1 MRTFPTTFVWDHGGA
16 DIHLF
21 ISKPNGNETIKLDK
35 SGDGTY
41 EITTELGQGR
51 YEYCFSVDGKWT
63 HDPDLPAIKNA
74 NGHYS
79 NMLKIVD
86 PKINFSNKAA
96 NLENLEKGIE
106 DGGIHNFVEKCFSDA
121 TINEIME
128 RENVLSLSNT
138 LTTSNEHF
146 SDDSDTDEFPDLD
159 DALEEAL
166 DFDNP
171 KFITESPHPA
181 RKFITI
187 PNPASNISLN
197 LSSDKINEIDFTK
210 RKSDALNRSMSEN
223 NQNTTQD
230 IQKQGVVMQT
240 EPRVESKDKQEPE
253 VKSSE
258 TKQEIPLNILN
269 SGKENGISHE
279 NKAGNTPKLSIEI
292 TSTDELQVNTN
303 GINSENLT
311 DNTLATY
318 VSDETFKVTMT
329 DDSNERNTA
338 TQKEDTG
345 TKCDSNDS
353 ADRTKALAISDCL
366 TEEKL
371 TTTSSKQAE
380 DSSKYKISEEAVLEN
395 GIDAD
400 IEEQVCMDFNSQQ
413 QKREDIL
420 LNITPFSEGIKNIKT
435 DKDAKSVVSNEEQ
448 EIMQSYDDEVSN
460 YYEKQQTTNL
470 PAQNIEAKI
479 SGLKVEKCAEQN
491 MPVETLTLIETSQKS
506 PNKNIEIIEASFS
519 QEVNITEED
528 VNGNII
534 DNDITK
540 EEYPSNVIQ
549 ITSNELRTKAYFTPE
564 EIEIESQSIQIKPK
578 EITKVKTDFDES
590 KAEAT
595 ERKEKITE
603 VMLDSNEVLYE
614 SKHLKEDLT
623 GHKQTSSLPEITGS
637 ISEVSDSKEKLKEL
651 RPEIQEN
658 KQDIKEHKKETTEN
672 KPEGTENKLD
682 VESRIVISEEK
693 SKVKDYQTEEK
704 VSILET
710 KQSTSLQIEQNN
722 KQTFK
727 SSLYTESGQEQ
738 GLLTIE
744 EQVFMDFNSQQQKR
758 EDILLNITPFSEAV
772 VNIKSDEDENS
783 VVSNEK
789 LQINSMNAESDK
801 FAHDNDKS
809 SENDAI
815 DTLTENN
822 NLVLETQNSYS
833 SSNED
838 VPDGLNHAVGDDSKC
853 IEQCENKLNR
863 NEDDMPEE
871 NVNGCSS
878 KENIPDGD
886 VDNLST
892 NDKDE
897 KRDKH
902 ISVDLKNNVNTY
914 LAIHTSKQEVIP
926 EIFISLQSKNE
937 SDDEKINK
945 YEGQLP
951 DRAEKVGDVMSDR
964 SQITDDSHREKDE
977 QLSLSKEEQ
986 LDNKQEFKVVEQAIS
1001 PLPNELPI
1009 IVIGEEIHLVEIE
1022 VSKHSGVKEDKR
1034 SINSEEKDTFTKTIE
1049 EPNTVEEIL
1058 IDENFKNSANEVAS
1072 QIDEKNDLIDL
1083 SDHQNDS
1090 GQTLSEDEINVGLND
1105 VENAT
1110 HVSETSNMNNSSE
1123 NISTGA
1129 VSKNYNNEVSNQDGK
1144 PTQDSISV
1152 HNSTN
1157 EFSNLEEVKGADSLN
1172 IINDFVNELVNKND
1186 DRQEEKINDSEVL
1199 INIEKAEEEM
1209 EMNQCDHVERAP
1221 EKASKDLFSQIN
1233 NTLVSIQKSKSNAD
1247 LKLNQEIPNQEI
1259 PKSESKKDILGSVKE
1274 TGSPK
1279 VEKKELNK
1287 NLITKNVH
1295 ENKQPVVEVKEP
1307 NDSLPVQSPMEQRRE
1322 AERIKME
1329 RMRMS
1334 KKLDEVFG
1342 VIRSES
1348 VDDMKTEIRVR
1359 GMGEVNLKR
1368 QVVRKTTVEHNKMD
1382 EYEQKRVARQ
1392 QISMPEKP
1400 ATFKKPK
1407 PKVEVKPEPVVEP
1420 PKPVEEEKP
1429 KPPKKSC
1436 FVFIQKPKEPS
1447 PEPPKEPTPTPIT
1460 KQRTPDLQSK
1470 FWPTPELPTP
1480 QQPEY
1485 IENDDDLIQ
1494 LSPEKP
1500 LPLKIGINGFDR
1512 VGRLAFRAAFDAGLE
1527 ISAVNDPFI
1536 PLHYMVYSLKFD
1548 MAHNH
1553 SKSRRKEIT
1562 VTESPLGQLI
1572 VNGKVVTVFT
1582 ELDPRKIPWN
1592 EAGVN
1597 YVIEATESLNSK
1609 INARHHLEPDQD
1621 VAAMKDI
1628 INREEKVLSGDFL
1641 KVEQDAS
1648 DSTKQSQ
1655 SENKESTK
1663 PVCNVKKVIIAGNS
1677 TDFPSF
1683 GIGINDERITKSMGV
1698 IGNISAQANALILPL
1713 KIILDNFG
1721 MRYCSYT
1728 LLKAIIGPSK
1738 DIKCPTMGP
1747 ATHKKSIKWDFS
1759 ENLVPAPCP
1768 VLEEETLR
1776 FLPAMR
1782 GKLHGIVVYTPVPEV
1797 SMFDLTICIEGEAEH
1812 IYKDICLEMKRQAEG
1827 KLKNVMKYV
1836 SKVGDETSASCVFTG
1851 CPQSVVFDERSG
1863 CQIDRSTVKIV
1874 LWFDNEYG
1882 FANRIVDLV
1891 KKAYETN
1898 IPK

>member
-1 MRTFPTTFVWDHGGA
+1 MGSQDLENQSDKFLDKMSLRTFPTTFVWDHGGA

-210 RKSDALNRSMSEN
+210 RKRDALNRSMSEN

-240 EPRVESKDKQEPE
+240 DPRVESKDKQEPE

-292 TSTDELQVNTN
+292 TLTDELQVNTK

-329 DDSNERNTA
+329 DDSNERNTP
-338 TQKEDTG
+338 TQK
-345 TKCDSNDS
+345 DSNDS

-413 QKREDIL
+413 HKREDIL

-479 SGLKVEKCAEQN
+479 SGLKVEKCAETN
-491 MPVETLTLIETSQKS
+491 MSVETLTLIETSQKS
-506 PNKNIEIIEASFS
+506 LNKNIEIIEASFS

-595 ERKEKITE
+595 ERNEKITE

-651 RPEIQEN
+651 RTEIQEN

-672 KPEGTENKLD
+672 RPEGTENKLD
-682 VESRIVISEEK
+682 VESRIVISKEK

-710 KQSTSLQIEQNN
+710 KQSTSLQIEQKK

-772 VNIKSDEDENS
+772 VNIKSDEDDNS
-783 VVSNEK
+783 VVRNEK
-789 LQINSMNAESDK
+789 LQINSMNAELDK

-809 SENDAI
+809 SEN
-815 DTLTENN
+815 TL
-822 NLVLETQNSYS
+822 
-833 SSNED
+833 
-838 VPDGLNHAVGDDSKC
+838 
-853 IEQCENKLNR
+853 
-863 NEDDMPEE
+863 
-871 NVNGCSS
+871 
-878 KENIPDGD
+878 
-886 VDNLST
+886 
-892 NDKDE
+892 
-897 KRDKH
+897 
-902 ISVDLKNNVNTY
+902 
-914 LAIHTSKQEVIP
+914 
-926 EIFISLQSKNE
+926 
-937 SDDEKINK
+937 
-945 YEGQLP
+945 
-951 DRAEKVGDVMSDR
+951 
-964 SQITDDSHREKDE
+964 
-977 QLSLSKEEQ
+977 
-986 LDNKQEFKVVEQAIS
+986 
-1001 PLPNELPI
+1001 
-1009 IVIGEEIHLVEIE
+1009 
-1022 VSKHSGVKEDKR
+1022 
-1034 SINSEEKDTFTKTIE
+1034 
-1049 EPNTVEEIL
+1049 
-1058 IDENFKNSANEVAS
+1058 
-1072 QIDEKNDLIDL
+1072 
-1083 SDHQNDS
+1083 
-1090 GQTLSEDEINVGLND
+1090 
-1105 VENAT
+1105 
-1110 HVSETSNMNNSSE
+1110 
-1123 NISTGA
+1123 
-1129 VSKNYNNEVSNQDGK
+1129 
-1144 PTQDSISV
+1144 
-1152 HNSTN
+1152 
-1157 EFSNLEEVKGADSLN
+1157 
-1172 IINDFVNELVNKND
+1172 
-1186 DRQEEKINDSEVL
+1186 
-1199 INIEKAEEEM
+1199 
-1209 EMNQCDHVERAP
+1209 
-1221 EKASKDLFSQIN
+1221 
-1233 NTLVSIQKSKSNAD
+1233 
-1247 LKLNQEIPNQEI
+1247 
-1259 PKSESKKDILGSVKE
+1259 
-1274 TGSPK
+1274 
-1279 VEKKELNK
+1279 
-1287 NLITKNVH
+1287 
-1295 ENKQPVVEVKEP
+1295 
-1307 NDSLPVQSPMEQRRE
+1307 
-1322 AERIKME
+1322 
-1329 RMRMS
+1329 
-1334 KKLDEVFG
+1334 
-1342 VIRSES
+1342 
-1348 VDDMKTEIRVR
+1348 
-1359 GMGEVNLKR
+1359 
-1368 QVVRKTTVEHNKMD
+1368 
-1382 EYEQKRVARQ
+1382 
-1392 QISMPEKP
+1392 
-1400 ATFKKPK
+1400 
-1407 PKVEVKPEPVVEP
+1407 
-1420 PKPVEEEKP
+1420 
-1429 KPPKKSC
+1429 
-1436 FVFIQKPKEPS
+1436 
-1447 PEPPKEPTPTPIT
+1447 
-1460 KQRTPDLQSK
+1460 
-1470 FWPTPELPTP
+1470 
-1480 QQPEY
+1480 
-1485 IENDDDLIQ
+1485 
-1494 LSPEKP
+1494 
-1500 LPLKIGINGFDR
+1500 
-1512 VGRLAFRAAFDAGLE
+1512 
-1527 ISAVNDPFI
+1527 
-1536 PLHYMVYSLKFD
+1536 
-1548 MAHNH
+1548 
-1553 SKSRRKEIT
+1553 
-1562 VTESPLGQLI
+1562 
-1572 VNGKVVTVFT
+1572 
-1582 ELDPRKIPWN
+1582 
-1592 EAGVN
+1592 
-1597 YVIEATESLNSK
+1597 
-1609 INARHHLEPDQD
+1609 
-1621 VAAMKDI
+1621 
-1628 INREEKVLSGDFL
+1628 
-1641 KVEQDAS
+1641 
-1648 DSTKQSQ
+1648 
-1655 SENKESTK
+1655 
-1663 PVCNVKKVIIAGNS
+1663 
-1677 TDFPSF
+1677 
-1683 GIGINDERITKSMGV
+1683 
-1698 IGNISAQANALILPL
+1698 
-1713 KIILDNFG
+1713 
-1721 MRYCSYT
+1721 
-1728 LLKAIIGPSK
+1728 
-1738 DIKCPTMGP
+1738 
-1747 ATHKKSIKWDFS
+1747 
-1759 ENLVPAPCP
+1759 
-1768 VLEEETLR
+1768 
-1776 FLPAMR
+1776 
-1782 GKLHGIVVYTPVPEV
+1782 
-1797 SMFDLTICIEGEAEH
+1797 
-1812 IYKDICLEMKRQAEG
+1812 
-1827 KLKNVMKYV
+1827 
-1836 SKVGDETSASCVFTG
+1836 
-1851 CPQSVVFDERSG
+1851 
-1863 CQIDRSTVKIV
+1863 
-1874 LWFDNEYG
+1874 
-1882 FANRIVDLV
+1882 
-1891 KKAYETN
+1891 
-1898 IPK
+1898 